1 MAFGAIAGPIT
12 GALLGSM
19 MGGDGEQTQSQSR
32 EPWAPIQ
39 PWLQEL
45 ATEGQSLNRYYQQNP
60 FNSVQRTS
68 MQNMLGD
75 IDNYRSNI
83 NPGMMAFA
91 NRLMNTNYSRNGGN
105 SGRGGGYGSGYGGGG
120 LMGAQPRPPQGGGDM
135 WGTGG
140 FAGPAGGSSGG
151 MRRGGDMWGT
161 GGVAGPAPSGDMGGL
176 LGGMFD
182 AQMAA
187 RGAPRE
193 TMGDIDQFIASATG
207 ALPSGAT
214 LAAGMQNQSGR
225 SGGPFNAPAGGMYG
239 LLDWPELNPH
249 TAANG
254 IRPPA
259 PPPAEDPAAARQRE
273 TEEEA
278 LRRYMESE
286 RGGAGA

>member
-1 MAFGAIAGPIT
+1 MPAAILGPIAG
-12 GALLGSM
+12 SVV
-19 MGGDGEQTQSQSR
+19 GGLMSGDEEQTQSQSR

-39 PWLQEL
+39 PWLRDL
-45 ATEGQSLNRYYQQNP
+45 ASEGQSLNRYYQQNP

-75 IDNYRSNI
+75 IDNFRSNI

-91 NRLMNTNYSRNGGN
+91 NRLMNSNYSRNGGN
-105 SGRGGGYGSGYGGGG
+105 SGRGGGGGGYGGSMGG
-120 LMGAQPRPPQGGGDM
+120 MSGGG
-135 WGTGG
+135 GG
-140 FAGPAGGSSGG
+140 GGQGPASQG
-151 MRRGGDMWGT
+151 
-161 GGVAGPAPSGDMGGL
+161 GDMGGL

-207 ALPSGAT
+207 ALSPGAT
-214 LAAGMQNQSGR
+214 MAPGMQNQSGGKGGA
-225 SGGPFNAPAGGMYG
+225 SGPFRANPGQMYG
-239 LLDWPELNPH
+239 LLDWAELNPF
-249 TAANG
+249 TATNG

-259 PPPAEDPAAARQRE
+259 PPPAADPAAARQRE
-273 TEEEA
+273 DEEEA